1 MSTHNTSP
9 PSATQGLSDDL
20 DQWLKEQ
27 LQRIKALEAEGRSLK
42 LNFVQNAREKG
53 DLLIA
58 VEQRLQGS
66 PLNFRQWI
74 VRDTDIGYST
84 ALLWMDVALNYD
96 VVKDRFADS
105 NPLELTV
112 RGIRDAIRDQRQTQG
127 GGKPGSGRRAAS
139 DGTEPATAEASV
151 PAAGDPADPSGEGEA
166 SDPGDGAVSNT
177 IRREPE
183 ASLGATQAAEPDRVG
198 TTASAPS
205 LGRVTVVVTVFSDGD
220 QAVVQ
225 KALAEW
231 SPVTK
236 SLGGSK
242 HLGTLSAT
250 APSRDIGTVMAKL
263 AGALTQILPRKATVK
278 IDQ

>member
-1 MSTHNTSP
+1 MSTPNLP
-9 PSATQGLSDDL
+9 DGDL
-20 DQWLKEQ
+20 ERWLKEQ

-66 PLNFRQWI
+66 PLTFRQWI

-84 ALLWMDVALNYD
+84 ALLWMNVALNYD
-96 VVKDRFADS
+96 VVKDRLADS

-112 RGIRDAIRDQRQTQG
+112 RGIRDAIRDHRQAQG
-127 GGKPGSGRRAAS
+127 GGKPGSGKRAAS
-139 DGTEPATAEASV
+139 DRSEPDAAEATAPTADD
-151 PAAGDPADPSGEGEA
+151 AADPPGEGVA
-166 SDPGDGAVSNT
+166 SDPGEGVASNT
-177 IRREPE
+177 IRREPDV
-183 ASLGATQAAEPDRVG
+183 SLGATQAANPDQDG
-198 TTASAPS
+198 TTVPAPA
-205 LGRVTVVVTVFSDGD
+205 LGRVTVVVMVFSERD

-225 KALAEW
+225 EALAEW

-250 APSRDIGTVMAKL
+250 APSRDIDTVMAKL
-263 AGALTQILPRKATVK
+263 AGALTQIHPRKAMVK
-278 IDQ
+278 IDL

>member
-1 MSTHNTSP
+1 MSSHNTP
-9 PSATQGLSDDL
+9 PPPATPGLSDDL

-27 LQRIKALEAEGRSLK
+27 LQSIKALEAEGRSLK

-58 VEQRLQGS
+58 VEQRLRGS

-84 ALLWMDVALNYD
+84 ALLWMDVALHYD

-112 RGIRDAIRDQRQTQG
+112 RGIRDAIRDHRQTQG
-127 GGKPGSGRRAAS
+127 GGKPGSGRKAAS
-139 DGTEPATAEASV
+139 EGTAAEASA
-151 PAAGDPADPSGEGEA
+151 PTAGDPADPSGEGEA

-177 IRREPE
+177 IRREPDV
-183 ASLGATQAAEPDRVG
+183 SLGATQAAEPVHGG
-198 TTASAPS
+198 TPVFAPA
-205 LGRVTVVVTVFSDGD
+205 LGRVTVVVTVYSDSD
-220 QAVVQ
+220 QAVVRE
-225 KALAEW
+225 ALAGW

-250 APSRDIGTVMAKL
+250 APSRDIDTVMAKL
-263 AGALTQILPRKATVK
+263 AGALTQILHHKATVK
-278 IDQ
+278 IDL